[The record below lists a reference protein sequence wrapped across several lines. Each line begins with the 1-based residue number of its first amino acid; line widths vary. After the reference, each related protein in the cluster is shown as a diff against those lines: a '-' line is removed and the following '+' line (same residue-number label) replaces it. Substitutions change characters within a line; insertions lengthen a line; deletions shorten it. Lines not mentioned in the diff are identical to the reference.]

1 MNCIDIICL
10 YVKKYLSEEQFQNI
24 FYDYMDN
31 FQNEL
36 EEDIYLSILST
47 NFSSKEEIISL
58 KTELYNF
65 VLKSYTLIYNKINDS
80 YVEHLVDSKKGDAVV
95 EILKKRYEKREE
107 VCIDCS
113 KISTRSKL
121 IDSIKTEL
129 GYPQTCGKNWAAI
142 EDFIFDIIFPKKLI
156 FYNWSDMEKKLPQD
170 AMILKKMLDKVSYER
185 CVVIY
190 T

>member
-80 YVEHLVDSKKGDAVV
+80 YVEHLVDSKKGDVVV
-95 EILKKRYEKREE
+95 EILKKRYMN
-107 VCIDCS
+107 S
-113 KISTRSKL
+113 
-121 IDSIKTEL
+121 
-129 GYPQTCGKNWAAI
+129 
-142 EDFIFDIIFPKKLI
+142 LI
-156 FYNWSDMEKKLPQD
+156 FTVNY
-170 AMILKKMLDKVSYER
+170 
-185 CVVIY
+185 
-190 T
+190 